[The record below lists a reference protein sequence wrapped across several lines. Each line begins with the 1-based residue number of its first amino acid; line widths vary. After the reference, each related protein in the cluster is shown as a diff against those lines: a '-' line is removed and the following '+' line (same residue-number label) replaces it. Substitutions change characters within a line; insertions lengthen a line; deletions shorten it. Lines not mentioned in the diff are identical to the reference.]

1 MLHALRYTEDLEKAG
16 FSADQAKA
24 AVKVWMEF
32 MSDNFATKY
41 DLREMQFATKSDFK
55 DLKLEFGKRCDELE
69 QKFDKRCDEL
79 VRRCDE
85 LDKKIEDL
93 KAEMNYRFQQLEYKL
108 TIKLGGLMAL
118 GIGLM
123 AYIK

>member
-1 MLHALRYTEDLEKAG
+1 MLLRYTEDLEKAG
-16 FSADQAKA
+16 FSADKAKA

-55 DLKLEFGKRCDELE
+55 DLRLELE

-93 KAEMNYRFQQLEYKL
+93 RAEMNYRFQQLEYKL